1 MIWCLTLMGWRIF
14 DWNHS
19 VLQVDK
25 VVEENQKQM
34 RELEIFQRCLVDG
47 YLYRLFLL
55 INFDEPFWLGRQF
68 SSAFFQSV
76 AFD

>member
-1 MIWCLTLMGWRIF
+1 MIWFLTLMGWRIF

-25 VVEENQKQM
+25 VVVENQKQM
-34 RELEIFQRCLVDG
+34 MELEIFQRCLVDG
-47 YLYRLFLL
+47 YPYRLFWLK
-55 INFDEPFWLGRQF
+55 NFDEPFRLGRQF
-68 SSAFFQSV
+68 SSDFFQSV